1 MGWRGE
7 SVRYPCQLSQ
17 ALIHILIL
25 CLFILDKEDIQPIDS
40 HKKRLETR
48 RRQQEAATSLG
59 SWPCSLASA
68 SPTMASPSPLC
79 LQCCEFAAIVSPST
93 ATPLG
98 AKGMRRGSAM
108 P

>member
-7 SVRYPCQLSQ
+7 SVRHRCQLSQ
-17 ALIHILIL
+17 ALSHILIL

-40 HKKRLETR
+40 HKMRLETR
-48 RRQQEAATSLG
+48 RHQWEAATSVG

-79 LQCCEFAAIVSPST
+79 LQCCEFAAMVSPST
-93 ATPLG
+93 TIPLA
-98 AKGMRRGSAM
+98 AKGTRRGSAM